1 MLNNR
6 ELASAILL
14 GSGLIAACFS
24 GSLRSNLIC
33 LVRAAFGWKLSTL
46 WVTYIGLVVATTY
59 GLHRVG
65 LGYPDSA
72 KDAVVWGLI
81 AGLPI
86 LFKFGDDRC
95 VRNAYI
101 DAEGPPAPKSERAS
115 DLH

>member
-24 GSLRSNLIC
+24 GSLRSKLLS

-59 GLHRVG
+59 GLHRIG

-86 LFKFGDDRC
+86 LFKFGVAGR
-95 VRNAYI
+95 VR
-101 DAEGPPAPKSERAS
+101 GSRAIPS
-115 DLH
+115 AGSCA